1 MKTITAAEL
10 DKKFDDGED
19 VSEYFDWPNARRIN
33 WEHELV
39 ELELPKDE
47 LAELDA
53 EVARLNTSRH
63 RLVSAWV
70 RERLKRHTNSAAE

>member
-19 VSEYFDWPNARRIN
+19 ISEYFDWANARRIN

-39 ELELPKDE
+39 ELELPKEE

-53 EVARLNTSRH
+53 EAARLNTSRH
-63 RLVSAWV
+63 RLVSLWI
-70 RERLKRHTNSAAE
+70 RERLQQAPKPAT

>member
-1 MKTITAAEL
+1 MKTISAAEL

-19 VSEYFDWPNARRIN
+19 ISEYLDWSKARRVD

-39 ELELPKDE
+39 ELELPKAQ

-53 EVARLNTSRH
+53 EVARRGTTRSHLIST
-63 RLVSAWV
+63 WI
-70 RERLKRHTNSAAE
+70 RERLEKASAAAE

>member
-19 VSEYFDWPNARRIN
+19 VSEYFDWANARRIN

-39 ELELPKDE
+39 ELELPKE
-47 LAELDA
+47 ALAELDA
-53 EVARLNTSRH
+53 EAARLNTSRH
-63 RLVSAWV
+63 RLVSDWV
-70 RERLKRHTNSAAE
+70 RDRLKQAPKPAAE